1 MTARNPG
8 YRLLPDNFYGV
19 EQSVIVPKGNKALL
33 DAVNAVLDEAR
44 RSGLIAQ
51 AIARS
56 GLIGLDVAP
65 ARR

>member
-1 MTARNPG
+1 MSASFAVVGPVG
-8 YRLLPDNFYGV
+8 LV
-19 EQSVIVPKGNKALL
+19 GNAL
-33 DAVNAVLDEAR
+33 ALDEAR

-65 ARR
+65 ARL